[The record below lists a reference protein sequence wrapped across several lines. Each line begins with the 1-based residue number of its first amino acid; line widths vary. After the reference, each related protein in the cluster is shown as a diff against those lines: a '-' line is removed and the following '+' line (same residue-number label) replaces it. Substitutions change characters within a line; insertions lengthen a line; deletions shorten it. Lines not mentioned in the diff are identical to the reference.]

1 MNRLLQFARFA
12 LGLVI
17 FVLVLELCARVDDF
31 LSYGAP
37 FWDTYDDQIL
47 YVRDNIGK
55 WGRPGARYQKW
66 QLNNLGYRGPELRPG
81 GVRIVCLGSSETFG
95 QYEAPGEEYPRQLER
110 KLNARFGRE
119 LFQVVNAAYPG
130 ETLGTAT
137 RRLKEIVEQVHPAY
151 AIIYPS
157 VATYIWSPPTAEGTA
172 SSGSGEME
180 TKQPERHY
188 EWRIA
193 GRLRNLLK
201 EILPTIA
208 QTYLRDW
215 QIKEQAREYSVMERI
230 PEENVIRFRRDLS
243 KLLGALRGYRVEPI
257 LVTHA
262 TAFGKNLTDWDRDL
276 LIAWRKFYPMLNEN
290 GFIDMEERMND
301 AIRNVATGEHVLL
314 IDAADEIPPGRAYFA
329 DFSHFTSAGAEIM
342 ASRLADGLQP
352 LIDSQL
358 RKETSAPPRL
368 SSAFLKSDS
377 LPPVAKPPR

>member
-1 MNRLLQFARFA
+1 MPLCAIFDSGLYRLLTHGANTSIHLFSILMNRLLQFARFA

-230 PEENVIRFRRDLS
+230 PEENVIRF
-243 KLLGALRGYRVEPI
+243 
-257 LVTHA
+257 
-262 TAFGKNLTDWDRDL
+262 
-276 LIAWRKFYPMLNEN
+276 
-290 GFIDMEERMND
+290 IDMEERMND

-342 ASRLADGLQP
+342 ASR
-352 LIDSQL
+352 
-358 RKETSAPPRL
+358 
-368 SSAFLKSDS
+368 
-377 LPPVAKPPR
+377 